1 MALTVK
7 DTLELENL
15 RSFRLIAGKGGLE
28 REVVRTGI
36 VDFEFVPEI
45 SLDRPAVF
53 DRDSFVISSLLFAK
67 ENAEV
72 LYNAIQSLIN
82 MGVSA
87 LAYKNIFFRELPK
100 SVLELANHNDFAIFV
115 FDDSAYFEDI
125 IADLSLA
132 IREESQLTVMELKLR
147 EITKQ
152 EHSREGIYE
161 ISERLFPKFK
171 SKLVVFYCIQKDDNV
186 ELDIDRVVRNYGL
199 HGKRHSEIAI
209 ARYGLAMMV
218 LVSGEHDEISRFQDL
233 FRDIL
238 SACGLAISDFICGY
252 SAIKNRRRELD
263 FAIREAIHA
272 QKAAGLMEK
281 EYLCFSEIG
290 IYQFL
295 LPCEER
301 HYLEY
306 FMKGYLKDLMQEGS
320 DANHELLRTAE
331 AFVQSGGNLKD
342 TAERIFVHENTVRY
356 RMNKLR
362 ERLAQDKSEYEF
374 FADLALAVKIYKIRE
389 LDRRV

>member
-15 RSFRLIAGKGGLE
+15 RSFRLVAGEGGLE

-36 VDFEFVPEI
+36 VDFEFMPEI
-45 SLDRPAVF
+45 NLDRPVVF

-72 LYNAIQSLIN
+72 LYNAVQNLID

-100 SVLELANHNDFAIFV
+100 KVIDLANNNNFAIFV
-115 FDDSAYFEDI
+115 FGDSAYFEDI

-152 EHSREGIYE
+152 EHSREM
-161 ISERLFPKFK
+161 ISMISDRLFPKFK
-171 SKLVVFYCIQKDDNV
+171 SGLVVFYCVSKLKNE
-186 ELDIDRVVRNYGL
+186 ELDVDRIVRNYGL
-199 HGKRHSEIAI
+199 NGNRQTEIAI
-209 ARYGLAMMV
+209 ARYGTAMMV
-218 LVSGEHDEISRFQDL
+218 LISAESHNIGRFKDRFYDVL
-233 FRDIL
+233 
-238 SACGLAISDFICGY
+238 ATCGLSIAAFICGY
-252 SAIKNRRRELD
+252 SSVKSRQKELD
-263 FAIREAIHA
+263 FAIREAIHS

-281 EYLCFSEIG
+281 TFVCFSEIG
-290 IYQFL
+290 AYQFL
-295 LPCEER
+295 LPYEDR
-301 HYLEY
+301 YYLEQ
-306 FMKGYLKDLMQEGS
+306 FMYEYMGDLLNEDT
-320 DANHELLRTAE
+320 DANYELLKTAI
-331 AFVQSGGNLKD
+331 AFVQSGGRLKE
-342 TAERIFVHENTVRY
+342 TATRLFIHENTARY

-362 ERLAQDKSEYEF
+362 ERLAQDKSEHEF
-374 FADLALAVKIYKIRE
+374 FADLSLAVKIYRIRKLNE
-389 LDRRV
+389 K